1 MAGHQVERLL
11 HAGEH
16 AESEH
21 IDLHEL
27 KRVDVVLVPLDHL
40 AVDHGG
46 RLDRNEVIEP
56 IIRQDKAAR
65 MLTEMARRA
74 HELTG
79 EIERQAKP
87 AVGEVEVQFLD
98 MLVLNP
104 VLRPAP
110 DLGGQHLDEVLGEA
124 ERLTDIADRALGAI
138 ADDGRAQ
145 RRVVAAVLIED
156 PLHDDLAPFMLEIDV
171 DVWRLA
177 AFLRHEA
184 LEQEVVPGRID

>member
-1 MAGHQVERLL
+1 MPRASTSAFRK
-11 HAGEH
+11 
-16 AESEH
+16 
-21 IDLHEL
+21 L

-46 RLDRNEVIEP
+46 GLDRNEVIEP

-65 MLTEMARRA
+65 MLAEMARRA
-74 HELTG
+74 HELAG

-87 AVGEVEVQFLD
+87 AVGEVEVQRLD

-110 DLGGQHLDEVLGEA
+110 DLGGQHLDEVLREA
-124 ERLTDIADRALGAI
+124 ERLTDIADRAFGAI

-145 RRVVAAVLIED
+145 RRVVAAILIED
-156 PLHDDLAPFMLEIDV
+156 PLHDDLAPLMLEIDV
-171 DVWRLA
+171 DVRRLA
-177 AFLRHEA
+177 ALLRHEA
-184 LEQEVVPGRID
+184 LKHVNRPFNCG